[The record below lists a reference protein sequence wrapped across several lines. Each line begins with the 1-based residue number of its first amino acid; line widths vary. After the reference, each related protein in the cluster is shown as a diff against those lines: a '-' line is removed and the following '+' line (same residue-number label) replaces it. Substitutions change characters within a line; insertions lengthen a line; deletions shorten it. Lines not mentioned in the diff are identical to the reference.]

1 VPEGTEGGGVMGFTK
16 ANAAAMGQ
24 RGGNATV
31 EKHGREHMAEIGK
44 LGMAAL
50 YVKLEAAAT
59 SERSKANIVVWITNM
74 VHKKRRA
81 QKRKEGNS
89 LKAKMIEQRGYWNRE
104 GPGKRRRPDPM
115 TADVPF

>member
-1 VPEGTEGGGVMGFTK
+1 MAFTQE
-16 ANAAAMGQ
+16 NAAEMGA
-24 RGGNATV
+24 RGGKATV
-31 EKHGREHMAEIGK
+31 ERHGREHMAEIGK

-81 QKRKEGNS
+81 QKRKERGA
-89 LKAKMIEQRGYWNRE
+89 LKAKMIEQRGYWNRD
-104 GPGKRRRPDPM
+104 GRGKRRPDPM
-115 TADVPF
+115 TAEVPF